1 MGGARSNLRSPP
13 IPDPPPYAR
22 AQAVFAALHKAK
34 MLACLDQGEAAF
46 TLTRSLYI
54 QIGGEG
60 IRNLNDGTPAG
71 GILIHLDSI
80 LDMLCKA
87 SLAATHLDLVSLCYV
102 RF

>member
-1 MGGARSNLRSPP
+1 
-13 IPDPPPYAR
+13 
-22 AQAVFAALHKAK
+22 

-60 IRNLNDGTPAG
+60 IRSLNDGTPAG
-71 GILIHLDSI
+71 GIVLHLEELLGMLCRAGLAAAHLD
-80 LDMLCKA
+80 M
-87 SLAATHLDLVSLCYV
+87 VSLCYV